1 MPIRLD
7 QFIANSSE
15 LSRKDAKRAIGRKR
29 VSVDGEIVTSPNVKI
44 PDTSHVILDGTPLSL
59 PSELY
64 LMLHKP
70 SGYVSATRDGEHPTV
85 LDLLPAELAR
95 RTGLHIAGRLDMDTT
110 GLLLLTTDGQWS
122 HRITSPRHACRKVYR
137 VSLDRPLDT
146 TAQKT
151 LENGLML
158 EGEKHPTLPAE
169 VHRLEDRL
177 IELTIG
183 EGRYHQ
189 VKRMMAAAGNHVTGL
204 HRQRVG
210 AITLDP
216 ALEPGQFRALTQE
229 EIDSV

>member
-44 PDTSHVILDGTPLSL
+44 PDTSRVILDGKPLSL

-95 RTGLHIAGRLDMDTT
+95 RTGLHIAGRLDMDTS

-122 HRITSPRHACRKVYR
+122 HRITSPRHDCSKVYR
-137 VSLDRPLDT
+137 VGLDRPLDT
-146 TAQKT
+146 TAHQT

-158 EGEKHPTLPAE
+158 EGEDKPTLPAS
-169 VHRLEDRL
+169 VHKLEDRL
-177 IELTIG
+177 VELTIG

-189 VKRMMAAAGNHVTGL
+189 VKRMMAAVGNHVTRL

-216 ALEPGQFRALTQE
+216 GLKPGQFRPLTQE

>member
-1 MPIRLD
+1 MPVRLD

-29 VSVDGEIVTSPNVKI
+29 VSVDGKITTSPNVKI
-44 PDTSHVILDGTPLSL
+44 PDTSRVILDGKLLSL

-85 LDLLPAELAR
+85 TDLLPAELAR
-95 RTGLHIAGRLDMDTT
+95 RAGLHVAGRLDLDTT

-122 HRITSPRHACRKVYR
+122 HRITSPRHDCRKVYR
-137 VSLDRPLDT
+137 VSLDQPLDA
-146 TAQKT
+146 TAQQE
-151 LENGLML
+151 LEKGLML
-158 EGEKHPTLPAE
+158 DGEDKPTLPAR
-169 VHRLEDRL
+169 VQKLEDRL

-189 VKRMMAAAGNHVTGL
+189 VKRMMAAVSNHVTRL

-210 AITLDP
+210 AIALDP
-216 ALEPGQFRALTQE
+216 GLAPGQFRPLTRE